1 MNIKINKN
9 TKTPK
14 IEAALFDLDGTLL
27 NSKEQIPV
35 SIQNKIKEIS
45 KIIPVSI
52 ISGRIFSSVLE
63 FVFALALHVFLV
75 NQDVISGRF

>member
-9 TKTPK
+9 TKTPE

-35 SIQNKIKEIS
+35 SIQNKIKKIS
-45 KIIPVSI
+45 YAGPLLST
-52 ISGRIFSSVLE
+52 RNSSTNNNFYQYKPRKTE
-63 FVFALALHVFLV
+63 DFFTF
-75 NQDVISGRF
+75 